1 MFDLRPW
8 AQSLPDTAERD
19 DVVEQLFRVWKCTY
33 PEGTV
38 RGFWLAVSTG
48 EIQVPG
54 APYLH
59 SQSPTRRYDRPTA
72 K

>member
-8 AQSLPDTAERD
+8 ARSLPDTAERD
-19 DVVEQLFRVWKCTY
+19 DVVERLYRAWNRIHPK
-33 PEGTV
+33 GTV

-48 EIQVPG
+48 DVQVPG

-59 SQSPTRRYDRPTA
+59 SQSPRPQSELSEH
-72 K
+72 